1 VIRPVGTAAGS
12 RYTGPVVDAHHHLWR
27 QRDLPWLSG
36 EMVPRIFG
44 PYEPIRRDYPAEE
57 YIAEARD
64 CGITQSVYVQANW
77 PLDRSVDEVR
87 WVQAVHEATGWPS
100 AVIGSADL
108 FSRDAPR
115 TMREQAA
122 LSPLVRG
129 TRLQLHWHE
138 REEYRFATGPARM
151 RDPVFRQN
159 MAAVQELGWVFELQ
173 VFPGQMSDAADL
185 VSSFP
190 ETTFVLVHAGMLVG
204 TDEDTVGVWQDGLRR
219 MASLQNLVVKL
230 TGQGT
235 FVHRVDPALLSL
247 VAGHVL
253 DLFGPRRAM
262 FGTNFPIER
271 IWTSMADLVDAW
283 RRVLSGM
290 PPDEQSWV
298 FAETARTVYRL
309 PAPDPSTEDRPG
321 PTRGRRER
329 SRS

>member
-1 VIRPVGTAAGS
+1 MIRPGGGAAGS

-64 CGITQSVYVQANW
+64 CGITQSVHVQANW
-77 PLDRSVDEVR
+77 PRDRSVDEVR

-100 AVIGSADL
+100 AVIGSTDL
-108 FSRDAPR
+108 FSRDAPE

-122 LSPLVRG
+122 FSPLVRG

-138 REEYRFATGPARM
+138 REDYRFATGPARM

-159 MAAVQELGWVFELQ
+159 IAVLRDLGWVFELQ

-204 TDEDTVGVWQDGLRR
+204 TDEDTVRVWQDGLRR

-262 FGTNFPIER
+262 FGTNFPIEK

-283 RRVLSGM
+283 RRVLSAL
-290 PPDEQSWV
+290 PPEEQSWV

-309 PAPDPSTEDRPG
+309 PAPDPSAEDRPRM
-321 PTRGRRER
+321 TV
-329 SRS
+329 